1 MTAVADS
8 EPRPLRRDAA
18 RNRGRVLAAAGQVF
32 DSRGLDA
39 SVADIAA
46 AAGVGM
52 GTLYRRFPTKEA
64 LVDALV
70 RDVLERIIE
79 MAEQALEEPDGTGLE
94 HFLRASAAY
103 QTEHRGCLP
112 RLWSAD
118 HELILSARS
127 YIARLL
133 IEAKEHGRVR
143 EEVTSTDI
151 TVIMWSIRGIVE
163 ATQEL
168 APQAWQRHL
177 EILLAGLRPSA
188 SRLEYPALEQQQ
200 VDEILSPAAG

>member
-1 MTAVADS
+1 MTTHADL
-8 EPRPLRRDAA
+8 ERRPLRRDAA
-18 RNRGRVLAAAGQVF
+18 RNRARLLAAAGQVF

-39 SVADIAA
+39 SVAEIAA
-46 AAGVGM
+46 VAGVGM
-52 GTLYRRFPTKEA
+52 GTLYRHFPTKEA

-70 RDVLERIIE
+70 RDVLEAIIE
-79 MAEQALEEPDGTGLE
+79 MAAQALEQPGGTGLE

-112 RLWSAD
+112 RLWSTD
-118 HELILSARS
+118 HELIRSARS
-127 YIARLL
+127 HIARLL
-133 IEAKEHGRVR
+133 TEAKHGGRVR

-163 ATQEL
+163 ATHEL
-168 APQAWQRHL
+168 ATDAWPRHL

-188 SRLEYPALEQQQ
+188 APLGHPALGQRQ
-200 VDEILSPAAG
+200 VDEILSPST